1 MSVET
6 GTPSAPA
13 TPAAA
18 AVASP
23 TATPTATST
32 STPAAGGQTP
42 AQPHTVTIPLEQLQ
56 AFTAVQARLTQ
67 MEADQ
72 RQRDEASR
80 AEQVKLLT
88 ARGEVEKAMQIQQE
102 ESRKAL
108 EIERVARATNEE
120 RAKRYAKTSELK
132 STLSKYPLV
141 PAAVDQLASLFEREL
156 QVDASGDNYV
166 VRTPQ
171 FQTCADFVAAQ
182 LASGDYAHFLRAS
195 NPNGGTAGGGSS
207 GAAST
212 PTPSATATQE
222 PPPKNF
228 GEAIVRQ
235 MQQVAKE
242 QPSDPRLNPAAAMG
256 LNRRSMVRNA

>member
-1 MSVET
+1 MSAET

-23 TATPTATST
+23 TATSTATPT
-32 STPAAGGQTP
+32 STPAAVQAP
-42 AQPHTVTIPLEQLQ
+42 AQPQTVTIPVEQLQ
-56 AFTAVQARLTQ
+56 MFTSVQARLAQ

-72 RQRDEASR
+72 RQRDE
-80 AEQVKLLT
+80 T
-88 ARGEVEKAMQIQQE
+88 ARTAQI
-102 ESRKAL
+102 KLIADKDG
-108 EIERVARATNEE
+108 IERALNEQREDARKQIAEANAARTVTEE
-120 RAKRYAKTSELK
+120 RAKRHAVKSELV
-132 STLSKYPLV
+132 THLSGYNLV
-141 PAAVDQLASLFEREL
+141 PDGLEQLTELFSKHLAVDPRGESFA
-156 QVDASGDNYV
+156 VTGPNYQPV
-166 VRTPQ
+166 K
-171 FQTCADFVAAQ
+171 DFIAEK
-182 LASGDYAHFLRAS
+182 LGSNGYAHFVRAS

-235 MQQVAKE
+235 MQQIQKDK
-242 QPSDPRLNPAAAMG
+242 PSDPRLNPAAAMG
-256 LNRRSMVRNA
+256 LNRHSMVRA